1 MPWTLNIS
9 VLLEAGMKVV
19 GCARRV
25 ENIEE
30 LAKEW
35 ENLPGKVLIKG
46 INSKYIKGDQTFA
59 IFLGLA
65 WWSGAISW

>member
-1 MPWTLNIS
+1 
-9 VLLEAGMKVV
+9 MKVV

-35 ENLPGKVLIKG
+35 ENLPGKVIIKG
-46 INSKYIKGDQTFA
+46 INSNT
-59 IFLGLA
+59 
-65 WWSGAISW
+65 

>member
-1 MPWTLNIS
+1 
-9 VLLEAGMKVV
+9 MKVV

-25 ENIEE
+25 ENIEK

-46 INSKYIKGDQTFA
+46 INNKYIQGDQTFA
-59 IFLGLA
+59 TFFGLVLWSHILIEINFLLYKV
-65 WWSGAISW
+65 